1 MLLSVP
7 SYKPKG
13 IQMSRPDGQ
22 PQIRK
27 LGKDYYIN
35 MTDLIAV
42 LEAFGEF
49 SLDEF
54 MEKDEQ
60 HLDEFDCG
68 WFEGDQA
75 RLEHL
80 INLFSILIADKR
92 LDKIDNIEK
101 LFEEFPSEKFIRNRG
116 QNT

>member
-1 MLLSVP
+1 
-7 SYKPKG
+7 
-13 IQMSRPDGQ
+13 MSRQDGQ

-35 MTDLIAV
+35 MTDLIEM
-42 LEAFGEF
+42 LDAFGEF

-54 MEKDEQ
+54 LAKDEKD
-60 HLDEFDCG
+60 LDEFDCG

-80 INLFSILIADKR
+80 LNLFSMLIAEKR
-92 LDKIDNIEK
+92 LSKIDSVES
-101 LFEEFPSEKFIRNRG
+101 LLREFPSEKFIRNRG
-116 QNT
+116 QNS

>member
-1 MLLSVP
+1 
-7 SYKPKG
+7 
-13 IQMSRPDGQ
+13 MSRKDGQ

-35 MTDLIAV
+35 MTDLIDM
-42 LEAFGEF
+42 LDAFGEF

-54 MEKDEQ
+54 LAKDEKD
-60 HLDEFDCG
+60 LDEFDCG

-80 INLFSILIADKR
+80 LNLFSMLVAEKR
-92 LDKIDNIEK
+92 LAGIDNVEK

-116 QNT
+116 QGLDK

>member
-1 MLLSVP
+1 
-7 SYKPKG
+7 
-13 IQMSRPDGQ
+13 MSRQDGQ

-35 MTDLIAV
+35 MNDLIEM
-42 LEAFGEF
+42 LDAFGEF

-54 MEKDEQ
+54 LAKDEKD
-60 HLDEFDCG
+60 LDEFDCG

-80 INLFSILIADKR
+80 LNLFSMLIAEKR
-92 LDKIDNIEK
+92 LSKVDSVES
-101 LFEEFPSEKFIRNRG
+101 LLREFPSEKFIRNRG

>member
-1 MLLSVP
+1 V
-7 SYKPKG
+7 
-13 IQMSRPDGQ
+13 SRQDGQ

-35 MTDLIAV
+35 MSDLIEM
-42 LEAFGEF
+42 LDAFGEF

-54 MEKDEQ
+54 LAKDEKD
-60 HLDEFDCG
+60 LDEFDCG

-80 INLFSILIADKR
+80 LNLFSMLIAEKR
-92 LDKIDNIEK
+92 LAKIDSVES
-101 LFEEFPSEKFIRNRG
+101 LLREFPSEKFIRNRG
-116 QNT
+116 Q

>member
-1 MLLSVP
+1 
-7 SYKPKG
+7 
-13 IQMSRPDGQ
+13 MSRPDGQ

-27 LGKDYYIN
+27 LGNDYYIN

-54 MEKDEQ
+54 MAKDEKDM
-60 HLDEFDCG
+60 DEFDCG
-68 WFEGDQA
+68 WFEGDQS

-80 INLFSILIADKR
+80 INLLSMLVVEKR
-92 LDKIDNIEK
+92 LGKIDNIEK
-101 LFEEFPSEKFIRNRG
+101 LFEEFPSENFQRNRPF
-116 QNT
+116 TP

>member
-1 MLLSVP
+1 
-7 SYKPKG
+7 
-13 IQMSRPDGQ
+13 MSRQDGQ

-35 MTDLIAV
+35 MNDLIDM
-42 LEAFGEF
+42 LDAFGEF

-54 MEKDEQ
+54 LAKDEKD
-60 HLDEFDCG
+60 LDEFDCG

-80 INLFSILIADKR
+80 LNLFSMLIAEKR
-92 LDKIDNIEK
+92 LSKVDSVES
-101 LFEEFPSEKFIRNRG
+101 LLREFPSEKFIRNRG
-116 QNT
+116 QNS

>member
-1 MLLSVP
+1 V
-7 SYKPKG
+7 
-13 IQMSRPDGQ
+13 SRKDGQ

-35 MTDLIAV
+35 MNDLIEM
-42 LEAFGEF
+42 LDAFGEF

-54 MEKDEQ
+54 MAKDEKD
-60 HLDEFDCG
+60 LDEFDCG

-80 INLFSILIADKR
+80 LNLFSMLIAEKR
-92 LDKIDNIEK
+92 LDKIDSVES
-101 LFEEFPSEKFIRNRG
+101 LLREFPSEKFIRNRG

>member
-1 MLLSVP
+1 
-7 SYKPKG
+7 
-13 IQMSRPDGQ
+13 MSRQDGQ

-35 MTDLIAV
+35 MTDLIEM
-42 LEAFGEF
+42 LDAFGEF

-54 MEKDEQ
+54 LAKDEKD
-60 HLDEFDCG
+60 LDEFDCG

-80 INLFSILIADKR
+80 INLFSMLIAEKR
-92 LDKIDNIEK
+92 LAKIDSVES
-101 LFEEFPSEKFIRNRG
+101 LLREFPSEKFIRNRG
-116 QNT
+116 QNS

>member
-1 MLLSVP
+1 
-7 SYKPKG
+7 
-13 IQMSRPDGQ
+13 MSRQDGQ

-35 MTDLIAV
+35 MTDLIDM
-42 LEAFGEF
+42 LDAFGEF

-54 MEKDEQ
+54 LAKDEKD
-60 HLDEFDCG
+60 LDEFDCG

-80 INLFSILIADKR
+80 LNLFSMLIAEKR
-92 LDKIDNIEK
+92 LSKIDSVES
-101 LFEEFPSEKFIRNRG
+101 LLREFPSEKFIRNRG
-116 QNT
+116 QNS

>member
-1 MLLSVP
+1 
-7 SYKPKG
+7 
-13 IQMSRPDGQ
+13 MSRQDGQ
-22 PQIRK
+22 PRIRK

-116 QNT
+116 QGLDKTT

>member
-1 MLLSVP
+1 
-7 SYKPKG
+7 
-13 IQMSRPDGQ
+13 MSRQDGQ

-27 LGKDYYIN
+27 IGKDYYIN
-35 MTDLIAV
+35 IYDVIEMLH
-42 LEAFGEF
+42 AFSDF

-54 MEKDEQ
+54 MAKGEED
-60 HLDEFDCG
+60 LDEFDCG

-80 INLFSILIADKR
+80 LNLFSMLVAEKR
-92 LDKIDNIEK
+92 LEKIDNIEK

-116 QNT
+116 QNS

>member
-1 MLLSVP
+1 
-7 SYKPKG
+7 
-13 IQMSRPDGQ
+13 MSRQDGQ

-35 MTDLIAV
+35 MFDLIEM
-42 LEAFGEF
+42 LDAFGDF

-54 MEKDEQ
+54 LAKDEKD
-60 HLDEFDCG
+60 LDEFDCG

-80 INLFSILIADKR
+80 LNLFSMLIAEKR
-92 LDKIDNIEK
+92 LDKIDSVES
-101 LFEEFPSEKFIRNRG
+101 LLREFPSEKFIRNRG
-116 QNT
+116 Q

>member
-1 MLLSVP
+1 V
-7 SYKPKG
+7 
-13 IQMSRPDGQ
+13 SRQDGQ

-35 MTDLIAV
+35 MNDLIDM
-42 LEAFGEF
+42 LDAFGEF

-54 MEKDEQ
+54 LAKDEKD
-60 HLDEFDCG
+60 LDEFDCG

-80 INLFSILIADKR
+80 LNLFSMLIAEKR
-92 LDKIDNIEK
+92 LSKVDSVES
-101 LFEEFPSEKFIRNRG
+101 LLREFPSEKFIRNRG
-116 QNT
+116 QNS

>member
-1 MLLSVP
+1 
-7 SYKPKG
+7 
-13 IQMSRPDGQ
+13 MSRKDGQ

-27 LGKDYYIN
+27 IGKDYYIN
-35 MTDLIAV
+35 IYDVIEMLN
-42 LEAFGEF
+42 AFGEF

-54 MEKDEQ
+54 MAKNEED
-60 HLDEFDCG
+60 LDEFDCG

-80 INLFSILIADKR
+80 LNLFSMLVAEKR

-116 QNT
+116 QGLDNTP

>member
-1 MLLSVP
+1 
-7 SYKPKG
+7 
-13 IQMSRPDGQ
+13 MSRQDGQ

-35 MTDLIAV
+35 MNDLIEM
-42 LEAFGEF
+42 LDAFGEF

-54 MEKDEQ
+54 MAKNEED
-60 HLDEFDCG
+60 LDEFDCG

-80 INLFSILIADKR
+80 LNLFSMLIAEKR
-92 LDKIDNIEK
+92 LDKIDSVES
-101 LFEEFPSEKFIRNRG
+101 LLREFPSEKFIRNRG
-116 QNT
+116 QNS

>member
-1 MLLSVP
+1 
-7 SYKPKG
+7 
-13 IQMSRPDGQ
+13 MSRKDGQ

-35 MTDLIAV
+35 IYDVIEMLN
-42 LEAFGEF
+42 AFADF

-54 MEKDEQ
+54 MAKDEKD
-60 HLDEFDCG
+60 LDEFDCG

-80 INLFSILIADKR
+80 LNLFSMLIAEKR
-92 LDKIDNIEK
+92 LDKIDSVES
-101 LFEEFPSEKFIRNRG
+101 LLREFPSEKFIRNRG
-116 QNT
+116 TNG

>member
-1 MLLSVP
+1 
-7 SYKPKG
+7 
-13 IQMSRPDGQ
+13 MSRQDGQ

-35 MTDLIAV
+35 MNDLIDM
-42 LEAFGEF
+42 LDAFGEF

-54 MEKDEQ
+54 LSKDEKD
-60 HLDEFDCG
+60 LDEFDCG

-80 INLFSILIADKR
+80 LNLFSMLIAEKR
-92 LDKIDNIEK
+92 LAKIDSVES
-101 LFEEFPSEKFIRNRG
+101 LLREFPSEKFIRNRG
-116 QNT
+116 Q

>member
-1 MLLSVP
+1 
-7 SYKPKG
+7 
-13 IQMSRPDGQ
+13 MSRQDGQ

-35 MTDLIAV
+35 MNDLIDM
-42 LEAFGEF
+42 LDAFGEF

-54 MEKDEQ
+54 LAKDEKD
-60 HLDEFDCG
+60 LDEFDCG

-80 INLFSILIADKR
+80 LNLFSMLIAEKR
-92 LDKIDNIEK
+92 LSKIDSVES
-101 LFEEFPSEKFIRNRG
+101 LLREFPSEKFIRNRG
-116 QNT
+116 QNS

>member
-1 MLLSVP
+1 
-7 SYKPKG
+7 
-13 IQMSRPDGQ
+13 MSRQDGQ

-35 MTDLIAV
+35 MFDLIEM
-42 LEAFGEF
+42 LDAFGDF

-54 MEKDEQ
+54 LAKDEKD
-60 HLDEFDCG
+60 LDEFDCG

-80 INLFSILIADKR
+80 LNLFSMLIAEKR
-92 LDKIDNIEK
+92 LAKIDSVES
-101 LFEEFPSEKFIRNRG
+101 LLREFPSEKFIRNRG
-116 QNT
+116 Q

>member
-1 MLLSVP
+1 
-7 SYKPKG
+7 
-13 IQMSRPDGQ
+13 MSRQDGA

-35 MTDLIAV
+35 IYDVIELLDA
-42 LEAFGEF
+42 LAAF

-54 MEKDEQ
+54 MENNEED
-60 HLDEFDCG
+60 LDEFDCG

-80 INLFSILIADKR
+80 LNLFSMLVVEKR
-92 LDKIDNIEK
+92 LEKIDNIEK
-101 LFEEFPSEKFIRNRG
+101 LFQEFPSEEFIRNRG
-116 QNT
+116 VNS

>member
-1 MLLSVP
+1 
-7 SYKPKG
+7 
-13 IQMSRPDGQ
+13 MSRKDGQ

-27 LGKDYYIN
+27 LGNDYYIN
-35 MTDLIAV
+35 MFDLIEM
-42 LEAFGEF
+42 LNAFGEF

-54 MEKDEQ
+54 MSKDEDG
-60 HLDEFDCG
+60 LDEFECG

-80 INLFSILIADKR
+80 LNLFSMLIAEKR
-92 LDKIDNIEK
+92 LDKIDNVEK
-101 LFEEFPSEKFIRNRG
+101 LFQELPSEKFIRNRG

>member
-1 MLLSVP
+1 
-7 SYKPKG
+7 
-13 IQMSRPDGQ
+13 MSRQDGQ

-35 MTDLIAV
+35 MNDLIDM
-42 LEAFGEF
+42 LDAFGEF

-54 MEKDEQ
+54 LAKDEKD
-60 HLDEFDCG
+60 LDEFDCG

-80 INLFSILIADKR
+80 LNLFSMLIAEKR
-92 LDKIDNIEK
+92 LAKIDSVEK

-116 QNT
+116 Q

>member
-1 MLLSVP
+1 
-7 SYKPKG
+7 
-13 IQMSRPDGQ
+13 MSRKDGQ

-35 MTDLIAV
+35 MTDLIEM
-42 LEAFGEF
+42 LDAFGEF

-54 MEKDEQ
+54 LAKDEKD
-60 HLDEFDCG
+60 LDEFDCG

-80 INLFSILIADKR
+80 LNLFSMLIAEKR
-92 LDKIDNIEK
+92 LAKIDSVES
-101 LFEEFPSEKFIRNRG
+101 LLREFPSEKFIRNRG
-116 QNT
+116 Q

>member
-1 MLLSVP
+1 
-7 SYKPKG
+7 
-13 IQMSRPDGQ
+13 MSRQDGQ

-35 MTDLIAV
+35 MSDLIDM
-42 LEAFGEF
+42 LDAFGEF

-54 MEKDEQ
+54 LAKDEKD
-60 HLDEFDCG
+60 LDEFDCG

-80 INLFSILIADKR
+80 LNLFSMLVAEKR
-92 LDKIDNIEK
+92 LAGIDNVEK

-116 QNT
+116 QGLDK

>member
-1 MLLSVP
+1 
-7 SYKPKG
+7 
-13 IQMSRPDGQ
+13 MSRQDGQ

-27 LGKDYYIN
+27 LGNDYYIN
-35 MTDLIAV
+35 MTDLIDM
-42 LEAFGEF
+42 LDAFGEF

-54 MEKDEQ
+54 LAKDEKD
-60 HLDEFDCG
+60 LDEFDCG

-80 INLFSILIADKR
+80 LNLFSMLVAEKR
-92 LDKIDNIEK
+92 LAGIDNIEK

>member
-1 MLLSVP
+1 
-7 SYKPKG
+7 
-13 IQMSRPDGQ
+13 MSRQDGQ

-35 MTDLIAV
+35 MNDLIDM
-42 LEAFGEF
+42 LDAFGEF

-54 MEKDEQ
+54 LAKDEKD
-60 HLDEFDCG
+60 LDEFDCG

-80 INLFSILIADKR
+80 LNLFSMLIAEKR
-92 LDKIDNIEK
+92 LAKIDSVES
-101 LFEEFPSEKFIRNRG
+101 LLREFPSEKFIRNRG
-116 QNT
+116 Q

>member
-1 MLLSVP
+1 
-7 SYKPKG
+7 
-13 IQMSRPDGQ
+13 MSRQDGA

-27 LGKDYYIN
+27 LGDEYYIN
-35 MTDLIAV
+35 MNDVIEMLN
-42 LEAFGEF
+42 AFGEF

-54 MEKDEQ
+54 MAKAEED
-60 HLDEFDCG
+60 LDEFDCG

-80 INLFSILIADKR
+80 LNLFSMLVAEKR
-92 LDKIDNIEK
+92 LSKIDNIEK
-101 LFEEFPSEKFIRNRG
+101 LFEEFPSEKFIRNRA

>member
-1 MLLSVP
+1 
-7 SYKPKG
+7 
-13 IQMSRPDGQ
+13 MSRQDGQ

-35 MTDLIAV
+35 MNDLIDM
-42 LEAFGEF
+42 LDAFGEF

-54 MEKDEQ
+54 LAKDEKD
-60 HLDEFDCG
+60 LDEFDCG

-80 INLFSILIADKR
+80 LNLFSMLVAEKR
-92 LDKIDNIEK
+92 LAGIDNVEK

-116 QNT
+116 QGLDK